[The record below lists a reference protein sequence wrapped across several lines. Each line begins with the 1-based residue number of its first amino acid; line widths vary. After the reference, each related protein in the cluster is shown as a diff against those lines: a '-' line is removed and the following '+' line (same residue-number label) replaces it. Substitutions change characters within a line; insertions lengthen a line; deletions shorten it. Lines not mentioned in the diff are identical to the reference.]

1 MTQDLWSRGSRVV
14 TERLGETA
22 AATPD
27 QPFVQVGEP
36 WFTYAETNGLSE
48 RVAHALQWLGV
59 RKGDRVAIML
69 PNRIEWV
76 TMLFACAKVGAPSKY
91 G

>member
-27 QPFVQVGEP
+27 QPFVHVGES
-36 WFTYAETNGLSE
+36 WFTYAETNGLSQ
-48 RVAHALQWLGV
+48 RVAHA
-59 RKGDRVAIML
+59 
-69 PNRIEWV
+69 P
-76 TMLFACAKVGAPSKY
+76 
-91 G
+91 